1 MLAQSD
7 QGGGQGA
14 GLPDSGPKQQV
25 SPVLERV
32 LSSAWTEKL
41 IHSPSHSQCSLGTCT
56 AHPATLLTAA
66 RDGPA
71 GGPTCGQSQDSGWA
85 TEPCSVAHGSA
96 ASGSQTR
103 VLPAEGPT
111 WSPRVGRETALW
123 KSLTRTCGLWRPPT
137 VLQQPARPVSLLSR
151 LQSRLV
157 ALSGQGIGV
166 KSHLIWVPK

>member
-7 QGGGQGA
+7 QGGGRSA

-41 IHSPSHSQCSLGTCT
+41 IHSPSHSQWSLGTCT

-71 GGPTCGQSQDSGWA
+71 GGPACGESQDSGWA
-85 TEPCSVAHGSA
+85 TEPCSLAHGSA
-96 ASGSQTR
+96 AFGSQTR

-111 WSPRVGRETALW
+111 WCPHMGQETALW
-123 KSLTRTCGLWRPPT
+123 KSLQLSHAGSLTRTCGLWCPPT

-151 LQSRLV
+151 LQS
-157 ALSGQGIGV
+157 
-166 KSHLIWVPK
+166 